1 MPERKRVVA
10 YSALAGRDDHAWS
23 SQVTLFVFLQGG
35 RFSTSTQRISLPWI
49 SAAPHR
55 RPLTLAFS
63 PHLLPLGHRR
73 GRLLW
78 RHTQIG
84 PLCVSSYQVSV
95 KASASQLRSASRNM
109 HSASEHS
116 EVVQA
121 YLEKECAL
129 GRMLGPFSSAE
140 QRDLPPCHINQ
151 FGVIPKGRN
160 TGKWRLITD
169 LSYPAGQSVNDSI
182 DPDLCR
188 LRYTTV
194 DHVAEVVAS
203 YPPGTLLAKVDVEST
218 YRLVPVH
225 PLDRPLQAVEW
236 AGALYVDPMLPF
248 GLRSAPKIFKA
259 LADGLEWHLRWLG
272 VRHVFHYL
280 DDFLAGPPG
289 SPECAAALKSLNV
302 AFSSLGVPLA
312 EHKRDGPTTCLTY
325 LGIEVHTVAGQLR
338 LPAEKL
344 ERLRTLLQEWG
355 DRKVCQQCELESLI
369 GVLSH
374 AAKVVR
380 SGRTFLRRM
389 LDLLHGVPMHRPR
402 PHPIRLNRSFL
413 SDLAWWQ
420 LFASEWNGVSFLPP
434 PEHLPVHRFASD
446 ASSGWGCGAWH
457 SRHWFQLRWDERSA
471 GLQIMTKELLPVV
484 LACAV
489 WGPLWAHTRVVCL
502 CDNQAVVAC
511 LHSRTMGRGVDVVL
525 GRTGLPLCQV
535 AALVGYIALRGSRPG
550 PFFLT
555 SAGVPITKP
564 EFIKVFRQTLS
575 AVGYPAE
582 EYAGHS
588 FRIGAATSAALAGVE
603 DSTIQLLGRWQ
614 SSAFLRYIRTPDGH
628 LAELSHTLASQGLV
642 TPSSSSGGQVL
653 GTRHPSHSG
662 RQS

>member
-1 MPERKRVVA
+1 MR
-10 YSALAGRDDHAWS
+10 
-23 SQVTLFVFLQGG
+23 FLIPGIREG
-35 RFSTSTQRISLPWI
+35 FRIGC
-49 SAAPHR
+49 HR
-55 RPLTLAFS
+55 S
-63 PHLLPLGHRR
+63 
-73 GRLLW
+73 
-78 RHTQIG
+78 I
-84 PLCVSSYQVSV
+84 
-95 KASASQLRSASRNM
+95 QLRSASRNM
-109 HSASEHS
+109 HSASEHP

-140 QRDLPPCHINQ
+140 HRDLHINR

-160 TGKWRLITD
+160 TGKWCLITD
-169 LSYPAGQSVNDSI
+169 LSYPAGQSVNDGI

-203 YPPGTLLAKVDVEST
+203 YPPGTLLAKVDVESA

-236 AGALYVDPMLPF
+236 AGALYVDPMMPF
-248 GLRSAPKIFKA
+248 GLRSAPKIFNA
-259 LADGLEWHLRWLG
+259 LANGLEWHLRWLG
-272 VRHVFHYL
+272 VRHMFHYL
-280 DDFLAGPPG
+280 DDFLVTGPPG
-289 SPECAAALKSLNV
+289 SPECAAALKSLDV
-302 AFSSLGVPLA
+302 TFASLGVPLA

-325 LGIEVHTVAGQLR
+325 LGIEVDTVAGQLH

-355 DRKVCQQCELESLI
+355 NRKVCQWRELESLI

-389 LDLLHGVPMHRPR
+389 LDLLHGVPMHRLR
-402 PHPIRLNRSFL
+402 PHPIRLNRVGELLLPAPGAFNPRL
-413 SDLAWWQ
+413 HLAWGDV
-420 LFASEWNGVSFLPP
+420 AVDNPNDPRMVRC
-434 PEHLPVHRFASD
+434 HLKQSKTD
-446 ASSGWGCGAWH
+446 
-457 SRHWFQLRWDERSA
+457 Q
-471 GLQIMTKELLPVV
+471 
-484 LACAV
+484 
-489 WGPLWAHTRVVCL
+489 
-502 CDNQAVVAC
+502 
-511 LHSRTMGRGVDVVL
+511 MGRGVDVVL
-525 GRTGLPLCQV
+525 GRTSLPLCPV

-614 SSAFLRYIRTPDGH
+614 SSAFLSYIRTPDGR
-628 LAELSHTLASQGLV
+628 LAELSRTLASQGLV

>member
-1 MPERKRVVA
+1 MVLTSHVVCIPSGWSVLYEHTA
-10 YSALAGRDDHAWS
+10 DLLALDLCRPPPSTPHPRLQPTSTPLRASAWAPALAAHPDRA
-23 SQVTLFVFLQGG
+23 FVRFLISGIREG
-35 RFSTSTQRISLPWI
+35 FRIGC
-49 SAAPHR
+49 HR
-55 RPLTLAFS
+55 S
-63 PHLLPLGHRR
+63 
-73 GRLLW
+73 
-78 RHTQIG
+78 I
-84 PLCVSSYQVSV
+84 
-95 KASASQLRSASRNM
+95 QLRSASRNM
-109 HSASEHS
+109 HSASEHP

-129 GRMLGPFSSAE
+129 GRMLAPFSSAE
-140 QRDLPPCHINQ
+140 QRDLPPCHINR

-169 LSYPAGQSVNDSI
+169 LSYPAGQSVNDGI

-203 YPPGTLLAKVDVEST
+203 YPPGALLAKVDVESA

-225 PLDRPLQAVEW
+225 PVDRPLQAVEW

-248 GLRSAPKIFKA
+248 GLRSAPKIFNA

-280 DDFLAGPPG
+280 DDFLIAGPPG
-289 SPECAAALKSLNV
+289 SPKCAAALKSLDV

-325 LGIEVHTVAGQLR
+325 LGIEVDTVAGQLR

-355 DRKVCQQCELESLI
+355 DRKVCQRRELESLI

-389 LDLLHGVPMHRPR
+389 LDLLHGVPMHRLR
-402 PHPIRLNRSFL
+402 PHPIRLNRSFR

-420 LFASEWNGVSFLPP
+420 LFASEWNGVSFLLP
-434 PEHLPVHRFASD
+434 PEHLPVHQFASD
-446 ASSGWGCGAWH
+446 ASGGWGCGAWH
-457 SRHWFQLRWDERSA
+457 GRHWFQLRWDERSA
-471 GLQIMTKELLPVV
+471 GLQIMIKELLPVV

-511 LHSRTMGRGVDVVL
+511 LHSCTTRDSHCMHMLRTLAFVEARHAFSLCPQYISTHDNHMADDLSRDNLSSFLSKVPGAYPRA
-525 GRTGLPLCQV
+525 TPLP
-535 AALVGYIALRGSRPG
+535 
-550 PFFLT
+550 
-555 SAGVPITKP
+555 
-564 EFIKVFRQTLS
+564 
-575 AVGYPAE
+575 
-582 EYAGHS
+582 
-588 FRIGAATSAALAGVE
+588 
-603 DSTIQLLGRWQ
+603 IQLLVLLLDPSLDW
-614 SSAFLRYIRTPDGH
+614 
-628 LAELSHTLASQGLV
+628 ASPQWLQQF
-642 TPSSSSGGQVL
+642 TAISRRALPPRQDAPT
-653 GTRHPSHSG
+653 TRP
-662 RQS
+662 